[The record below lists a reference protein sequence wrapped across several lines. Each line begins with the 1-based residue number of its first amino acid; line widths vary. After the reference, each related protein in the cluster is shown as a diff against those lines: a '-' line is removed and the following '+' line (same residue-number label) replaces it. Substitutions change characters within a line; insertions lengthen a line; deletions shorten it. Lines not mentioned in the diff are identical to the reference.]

1 MIETAEPTKVIK
13 FRLTRYPVILGCDPE
28 IFIRNKDTGMIVGSE
43 KVLSDGG
50 GAVVGDSG
58 SAVVGDGVQV
68 ELHPNPSPCRATLG
82 NSIQYCFIA
91 LREQLKTSPNMIVD
105 ISRVVEVDRLD
116 LSQLDEKS
124 RILGCMPSSN
134 AYGRESI
141 KIDPSTNIRTGAGH
155 IHIGLP
161 PDYKRHFSAADLT
174 KVMDILV
181 GNTCVLLDRDPSSA
195 IRRRMYGRAGEF
207 RTPTHGVEYR
217 TLSNFWLHSYP
228 LMSLVMGLTR
238 IAVNL
243 AATGAKELTDALSST
258 VWGND
263 IETDYLAHKRQI
275 ITTTWHAAKDELF
288 RTIDPEF
295 VEETINE
302 NDFDAAYTT
311 FCKAVSPF
319 LRQLYFG
326 YGLDCEL
333 IDFFHH
339 FVKRI
344 NANGMEYW
352 FPDDPLTHWCS
363 RNGYGS
369 GWESFCWDTIAGDMA
384 REG

>member
-1 MIETAEPTKVIK
+1 MIETVRPTQVRK
-13 FRLTRYPVILGCDPE
+13 FRLPYYAPITLGCDPE
-28 IFIRNKDTGMIVGSE
+28 VFIRNKDTGMIVGSE
-43 KVLSDGG
+43 KVFSV
-50 GAVVGDSG
+50 ASSSIG
-58 SAVVGDGVQV
+58 SIEGSIVRDGVQV
-68 ELHPNPSPCRATLG
+68 ELHPRPSCCRATLG
-82 NSIQYCFIA
+82 CSIQTCFVA
-91 LREQLKTSPNMIVD
+91 LREQLRKTSTNMVMD

-141 KIDPSTNIRTGAGH
+141 KIDPFTNIRTGAGH
-155 IHIGLP
+155 IHIGLTP
-161 PDYKRHFSAADLT
+161 GYEKNFSAADLT
-174 KVMDILV
+174 RVMDILV

-195 IRRRMYGRAGEF
+195 IRRKMYGRAGEF
-207 RTPTHGVEYR
+207 RTPIHGVEYR

-238 IAVNL
+238 IAVRL
-243 AATGAKELTDALSST
+243 ALTESMGPYYKAGTGGKTRH
-258 VWGND
+258 
-263 IETDYLAHKRQI
+263 ETTSGQI
-275 ITTTWHAAKDELF
+275 ITTTPWLEAKDELF
-288 RTIDPEF
+288 RSIDLEF

-302 NDFDAAYTT
+302 NNFDAAYTT
-311 FCKAVSPF
+311 FCKSVSPF
-319 LRQLYFG
+319 LEQLYVG

-352 FPDDPLTHWCS
+352 FPDDPLTHWCDKT
-363 RNGYGS
+363 GYGS

-384 REG
+384 RGREA